1 MKKSFV
7 MKNDIGIDVNYRI
20 LAQIDDE
27 VKHIIYTDHMP
38 ADNVL
43 GIRLLAGEVKNE
55 NPLIVEHLRIRD
67 EKRIIE
73 DFLTHIEQTPSKK
86 KMS

>member
-27 VKHIIYTDHMP
+27 VKYLVYTDHMP
-38 ADNVL
+38 AGNVL